1 MADDDER
8 EHKVGYRSPPLHS
21 RFRPGHSGNP
31 AGRPRHAKN
40 ASTLIGAVL
49 AERIAVRENGRL
61 RKVSKLEASLK
72 QLANKAAGGDT
83 RAILAVIALGQGLEA
98 RDGASAPSVP
108 LDEADRRV
116 LDRLVAR
123 VSRAATRDDGGD
135 DDEG

>member
-1 MADDDER
+1 MTDDEYR

-21 RFRPGHSGNP
+21 RFKPGHSGNP
-31 AGRPRHAKN
+31 TGRPRHSKN

-72 QLANKAAGGDT
+72 QLANKAAGGDI

-98 RDGASAPSVP
+98 RDGGAAPSVA

-116 LDRLVAR
+116 LDSLVAR
-123 VSRAATRDDGGD
+123 VNRAATGYDGGGD
-135 DDEG
+135 D